1 MSVEEHKR
9 KTRKVAR
16 EFFRKQLRKSPK
28 LVALAA
34 IDREIP
40 HFRSLEE
47 LMAIRE
53 KPELVALGDIID
65 DKVVVYG
72 IAGGEYYKIDSF
84 RILPEAVI
92 VD

>member
-16 EFFRKQLRKSPK
+16 EFFRKQLRKPPK
-28 LVALAA
+28 LVALAVN
-34 IDREIP
+34 DREIP
-40 HFRSLEE
+40 CFRSLEE

-72 IAGGEYYKIDSF
+72 IAGGEYYKVDSF